1 MITARV
7 SWKRLFLEIEGY
19 LDAPP
24 LLGRGGLL
32 AGTAAGFAPV
42 EGIKMEFCVV
52 EAVSNSILHAY
63 EGGPST
69 APAED
74 QHCQRAE
81 NQAKKDTI
89 RDHTKQQRTAR
100 SNEGNVQAASLAWYF
115 YGRAGT

>member
-52 EAVSNSILHAY
+52 EAVSNSILHAN
-63 EGGPST
+63 ERGTQHRPRRRSALSTRRKPS
-69 APAED
+69 
-74 QHCQRAE
+74 
-81 NQAKKDTI
+81 KKGH
-89 RDHTKQQRTAR
+89 HT
-100 SNEGNVQAASLAWYF
+100 
-115 YGRAGT
+115 